1 MRSLY
6 DDDDDDDDDDDM
18 IIIIIITTI
27 IIIMNIFS
35 LICMANAQIFVQISN
50 KEIKKPFMNMG
61 HFKDR

>member
-1 MRSLY
+1 M
-6 DDDDDDDDDDDM
+6 M
-18 IIIIIITTI
+18 MIIIIIIIIITTI